1 MINQGRVD
9 EFEDFW
15 DASDSRPI
23 HVKETAALLKALL
36 SVKHEVKTKGS
47 IYIVIIK
54 LLFVHGII
62 KVLRI
67 LRTIVFYV
75 RCGPISHMLR
85 APEVWV

>member
-36 SVKHEVKTKGS
+36 SVKHGS

-54 LLFVHGII
+54 LLFMHGI
-62 KVLRI
+62 
-67 LRTIVFYV
+67 
-75 RCGPISHMLR
+75 GS
-85 APEVWV
+85 

>member
-1 MINQGRVD
+1 MSLEIFGMLVTRD
-9 EFEDFW
+9 RFMY
-15 DASDSRPI
+15 S
-23 HVKETAALLKALL
+23 ALLKALL

>member
-36 SVKHEVKTKGS
+36 SVKHGS
-47 IYIVIIK
+47 IYNCDNQAV
-54 LLFVHGII
+54 VYAWN
-62 KVLRI
+62 RI
-67 LRTIVFYV
+67 L
-75 RCGPISHMLR
+75 SLH
-85 APEVWV
+85 W